1 MTTTLADLWQRTGR
15 AARDDR
21 KRLLCLYAVLA
32 MPPTL
37 LVAGALARLL
47 TGAELALATM
57 RRPVAYVFDPVREA
71 WMHDDAL
78 GALLFVLVSAVFL
91 AVPWGILGGAVS
103 RMAAVDL
110 AAGRRETPGE
120 ALAFA
125 RRHARG
131 FVGAKATLWAGA
143 LVPAAVAMLAAL
155 LARLP
160 GPLGTVGSVV
170 AVVVVPALAL
180 AAVVAGSLGALAAW
194 VAGPTIAAEDSDAF
208 DAVSRVYSYA
218 AAGLP
223 RLLAVR
229 LVFLGGVCLGAT
241 WRLLRTV
248 ATALVAGVALQAGA
262 GRVRFDGWLSALGA
276 IGTGRS
282 VPVAD
287 LLPGL
292 LLAAVAAGLAGLWLA
307 DLAARVIC
315 GRMGAYLWLR
325 HLVDRVPTDR
335 LRTAPAGSVFQDAEA
350 AGFVEVAR
358 IGVPTKR
365 PTR

>member
-1 MTTTLADLWQRTGR
+1 MTTPLADLWHRSGR

-32 MPPTL
+32 TPPTL
-37 LVAGALARLL
+37 LLAGIVARLL
-47 TGAELALATM
+47 TGADVALAAL
-57 RRPVAYVFDPVREA
+57 RRPVAYVVEPVRDA

-78 GALLFVLVSAVFL
+78 GALLFLLVSAVFL
-91 AVPWGILGGAVS
+91 AVPWGVFGGAVS

-110 AAGRRETPGE
+110 AAGRRESPGD
-120 ALAFA
+120 ALRFA

-131 FVGAKATLWAGA
+131 FVGAKAALWTAA
-143 LVPAAVAMLAAL
+143 LAPAALAMLVAL

-160 GPLGTVGSVV
+160 GALGTVGSVV

-180 AAVVAGSLGALAAW
+180 AAVVAASLGALAAW

-208 DAVSRVYSYA
+208 DAVSRVFSYA

-223 RLLAVR
+223 RLLGVR
-229 LVFLGGVCLGAT
+229 LVFLGGVLLGAT

-248 ATALVAGVALQAGA
+248 ATAFVAGIALQAGA
-262 GRVRFDGWLSALGA
+262 GRERFDAWLGA
-276 IGTGRS
+276 LRAVGEGGT
-282 VPVAD
+282 VPVGD
-287 LLPGL
+287 VLPGL
-292 LLAAVAAGLAGLWLA
+292 LLAAVAAGLASLWLA

-325 HLVDRVPTDR
+325 QRVDRVPTDR
-335 LRTAPAGSVFQDAEA
+335 LRTAPAGPVFQDAEA

-365 PTR
+365 PAR